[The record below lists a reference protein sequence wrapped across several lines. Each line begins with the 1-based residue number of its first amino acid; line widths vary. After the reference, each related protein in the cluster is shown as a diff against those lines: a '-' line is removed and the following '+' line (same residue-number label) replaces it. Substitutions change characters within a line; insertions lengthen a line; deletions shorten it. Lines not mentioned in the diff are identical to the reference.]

1 MTGLGIRTS
10 GRSSVADRPRLP
22 ALLAAPVMECGS
34 ALYRLHIALDD
45 LVGLTA
51 VPAAAAMPEP
61 GDVADVLAS
70 LATGL
75 RQLDA
80 VLGHLGGRLAE
91 LADSPNADT
100 TGSHASAAGGPDDVG
115 SVDVGG
121 EPACRVCGCMQE
133 AACPGGCW
141 WVPDPLGAGRLCST
155 CSAAGAGAA
164 ADVVSVTLAVL
175 AWARSGLAHT
185 ARTTAA
191 AAGHARH
198 LVLADPEHPPAELR
212 LAEFPLTGPV
222 GGPGGQE
229 PA

>member
-1 MTGLGIRTS
+1 MTGLDT
-10 GRSSVADRPRLP
+10 RPGAITGTRPGTRAAAGPAPLP
-22 ALLAAPVMECGS
+22 ALLAQPVMERGS

-51 VPAAAAMPEP
+51 VPAAAAVPEP
-61 GDVADVLAS
+61 GDVADVLAT

-75 RQLDA
+75 RQLEA
-80 VLGHLGGRLAE
+80 VLGHLGARLAE

-100 TGSHASAAGGPDDVG
+100 TGPIDPVDPVDPDP
-115 SVDVGG
+115 VDGVGG
-121 EPACRVCGCMQE
+121 VLRCRVCGCTQD

-141 WVPDPLGAGRLCST
+141 WVPDLLGAGRLCST
-155 CSAAGAGAA
+155 CSAAGAGT
-164 ADVVSVTLAVL
+164 ADAVSVALAVL
-175 AWARSGLAHT
+175 AGARSGLAYT

-198 LVLADPEHPPAELR
+198 LVLIDPA
-212 LAEFPLTGPV
+212 LAQGDPT
-222 GGPGGQE
+222 GQE